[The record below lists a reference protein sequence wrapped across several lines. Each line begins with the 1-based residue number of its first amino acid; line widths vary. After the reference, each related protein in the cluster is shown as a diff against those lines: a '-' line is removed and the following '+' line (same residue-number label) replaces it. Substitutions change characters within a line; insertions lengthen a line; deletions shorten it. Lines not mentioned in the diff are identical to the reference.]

1 MGGDWKNCVRADTCS
16 LMENLSTENL
26 NLVVVGHVDHGKSTI
41 IGRMLA
47 DTNSLPEGK
56 LESVRENC
64 RRNSK
69 PFEYAFL
76 LDALKDEQAQ
86 GITIDAARV
95 FFKTEK
101 RKYLIIDA
109 PGHIE
114 FLKNMITG
122 ASRAEAALLVIDA
135 NEGVQEN
142 SRRHGYLTSFLGI
155 RQICV
160 LVNKMDLIGYD
171 QKVFD
176 QVKNDFTDFLG
187 ELNISVTG
195 FIPVSGM
202 EGDNI
207 AWRSKKMDWYS
218 GPTVLDQLDFF
229 ESERLP
235 EDRPLRMPV
244 QDIYKFT
251 ANGDN
256 RRIIAGLITSGSIRV
271 GDEVTFFPSGKSSK
285 VKTIE
290 IFNSDQKLNSLAAGW
305 CAGFTMEEQIFVRRG
320 EVVCHKDQDP
330 PINSSIIKTRLFW
343 LGKNPLVRNKKY
355 IFKIGT
361 NKVEMEVKEI
371 ERILDASTLKT
382 KKSDQIKR
390 HEVAEC
396 ILQLEKAIALDKAVD
411 YSETG
416 RFVIV
421 DDYEISGGG
430 IVVEGLPDDQTWLQE
445 NVIKRNEKWEE
456 ISISEEMRAERYN
469 QKACM
474 ILITGS
480 PDNMERKELAKKLTE
495 SLFNSGKFVYFLG
508 MANLLYGIGA
518 DIKGISEEVRPENMR
533 RLGEIGNMMMHA
545 GLILVVSAREITQSD
560 LRTLSI
566 GLNGRNDRIITI
578 WAGDEITTDLSLDM
592 QFLSKDLDDA
602 VEDIKKYLQS
612 KGYIFSYE
620 NSSVL

>member
-1 MGGDWKNCVRADTCS
+1 MGADWKNCVKVVTCS
-16 LMENLSTENL
+16 PMEKRNTDNL

-95 FFKTEK
+95 FFHTDK

-142 SRRHGYLTSFLGI
+142 SRRHGYLISFLGI
-155 RQICV
+155 KQICV
-160 LVNKMDLIGYD
+160 LVNKMDL
-171 QKVFD
+171 VNFD
-176 QVKNDFTDFLG
+176 EKIYNQVKKDFSSFLA

-207 AWRSKKMDWYS
+207 AWRSKQMDWYQ

-229 ESERLP
+229 ESEKLP
-235 EDRPLRMPV
+235 EDRPLRMSV
-244 QDIYKFT
+244 QDVYKFT

-256 RRIIAGLITSGSIRV
+256 RRIIAGLITSGSINV
-271 GDEVTFFPSGKSSK
+271 GDEVSFSPSGKSSRIK
-285 VKTIE
+285 SIE
-290 IFNSDQKLNSLAAGW
+290 NFNSKETLNSLTAGW

-320 EVVCHKDQDP
+320 EVVYLKDQDHP
-330 PINSSIIKTRLFW
+330 LNSSIIKTRLFW
-343 LGKNPLVRNKKY
+343 LGKSPLVMDKKY

-382 KKSDQIKR
+382 RKSDQIKR

-396 ILQLEKAIALDKAVD
+396 VLQLDRAIAFDKAVD
-411 YSETG
+411 FSETG

-421 DDYEISGGG
+421 DEVEITGGG
-430 IVVEGLPDDQTWLQE
+430 IIVEGLPDEQTWLQE
-445 NVIKRNEKWEE
+445 NVIRRNEKWEE

-480 PDNMERKELAKKLTE
+480 PDNMDRKELAKKLTE
-495 SLFNSGKFVYFLG
+495 SLFNSGKFVYFMG

-518 DIKGISEEVRPENMR
+518 DIRGITDDVRSENMR
-533 RLGEIGNMMMHA
+533 RLGEVGNMMMHA
-545 GLILVVSAREITQSD
+545 GMILVVSAREITNDD
-560 LRTLSI
+560 LITLSI
-566 GLNGRNDRIITI
+566 SLNGRNDRIITI
-578 WAGDEITTDLSLDM
+578 WAGDEVTTDLSPDM
-592 QFLSKDLDDA
+592 QFASEELGSA
-602 VEDIKKYLQS
+602 VENIKAYLIN
-612 KGYIFSYE
+612 KGYIFTFDTDQ
-620 NSSVL
+620 VL